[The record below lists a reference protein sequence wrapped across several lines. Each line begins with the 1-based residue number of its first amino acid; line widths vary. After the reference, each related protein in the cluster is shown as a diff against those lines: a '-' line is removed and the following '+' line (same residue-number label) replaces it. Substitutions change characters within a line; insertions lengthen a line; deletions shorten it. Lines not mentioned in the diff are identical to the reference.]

1 MADQTTNDDGGSS
14 RATASPAGPS
24 TDVPPLSQD
33 ALFDAL
39 ASRRS
44 RYILHNLRSE
54 DTPVT
59 LDTIVDTVAAWEM
72 DKSIDLVSDE
82 HRRNVLMS
90 LQHTQLP
97 KLAMAGLVQYDEER
111 SLIDKGIHADQA
123 DAYLDIAVARDD
135 AVPTPE

>member
-1 MADQTTNDDGGSS
+1 MADRTTDDENSS
-14 RATASPAGPS
+14 NASASPDGPS
-24 TDVPPLSQD
+24 ANVPPLSQD
-33 ALFDAL
+33 ALFNAL
-39 ASRRS
+39 SSRRS

-54 DTPVT
+54 ETPLT
-59 LDTIVDTVAAWEM
+59 LADIVDTVAAWET

-82 HRRNVLMS
+82 HRHNVSMS

-111 SLIDKGIHADQA
+111 ELVDRGVHADQA

-135 AVPTPE
+135 AVPKDD